1 MCRHPLP
8 PSLSPSSVKLM
19 IMALEEYGFTK
30 AGRGIRGEQ
39 VKEACRLSFDGRVF
53 FGANIEFPG
62 LPLHHSIHAEQF
74 LITNMSL
81 HGGGPKVLYMAVSAA
96 PCGHCRQFLQELRD
110 VSSTMIMITN
120 DNEGYRP
127 IKDILPHPFGPFDL
141 LAQDMPLVL
150 EEHKNDIFFNDE
162 CENLGNLSNGYLE
175 SAKKNDGAAARGS
188 HAPYDTENFGN
199 LSNGYL
205 ELAKKND
212 GLLKSEA
219 VLAAGAWVSRT
230 TAEYNPS
237 MMPVQAALVAYM
249 VGGGGGYDR
258 IVAAVLVEKEGAM
271 VSQEETA
278 RFCLQLDRYEI
289 EKNAHSTPLPAP
301 DSTPTKPDKDK
312 DKDSPDGKKAPSE
325 QPDGPEGGV
334 ANKVAKKMKAVEKKI
349 SEFNDSLKKRI
360 DSPGSS
366 HGTQECVSECDE
378 VFGAALDD
386 IKNTLESL
394 ESQNLM
400 KANFDVSAVATNV
413 DTCTDCF
420 KEMVGGDE
428 EVEKL
433 GDWVRKT
440 TGDALEALQKATD

>member
-1 MCRHPLP
+1 
-8 PSLSPSSVKLM
+8 
-19 IMALEEYGFTK
+19 MALTK
-30 AGRGIRGEQ
+30 HTLI
-39 VKEACRLSFDGRVF
+39 L
-53 FGANIEFPG
+53 I
-62 LPLHHSIHAEQF
+62 F
-74 LITNMSL
+74 LFAHI
-81 HGGGPKVLYMAVSAA
+81 
-96 PCGHCRQFLQELRD
+96 
-110 VSSTMIMITN
+110 
-120 DNEGYRP
+120 
-127 IKDILPHPFGPFDL
+127 
-141 LAQDMPLVL
+141 
-150 EEHKNDIFFNDE
+150 IFATF
-162 CENLGNLSNGYLE
+162 
-175 SAKKNDGAAARGS
+175 
-188 HAPYDTENFGN
+188 
-199 LSNGYL
+199 
-205 ELAKKND
+205 
-212 GLLKSEA
+212 
-219 VLAAGAWVSRT
+219 
-230 TAEYNPS
+230 
-237 MMPVQAALVAYM
+237 Q
-249 VGGGGGYDR
+249 
-258 IVAAVLVEKEGAM
+258 
-271 VSQEETA
+271 
-278 RFCLQLDRYEI
+278 
-289 EKNAHSTPLPAP
+289 NAHSTPLPAP

-325 QPDGPEGGV
+325 PSDGPEGGV

-349 SEFNDSLKKRI
+349 NEFNESLKKRI